1 MVTVYIFEQNKLF
14 NFTKQ
19 QGGVLNIQ
27 KQKYNMFSQFNTLIS
42 ISFFNYSKQAFQ
54 P

>member
-1 MVTVYIFEQNKLF
+1 MTVTVYILEQIKLF

-19 QGGVLNIQ
+19 QGGVLKMQ
-27 KQKYNMFSQFNTLIS
+27 KQKHDMISQIHTLIDLS
-42 ISFFNYSKQAFQ
+42 LINLKQVFQ